1 MPPAKKV
8 LLIGWDAADWK
19 VASPLMDAGKM
30 PHLARFVEQGV
41 MGNMATLQPPY
52 SPMLWTSIATGVRPF
67 KHGVLGFTE
76 PTPDGQ
82 GVMPVSN
89 LSRKVRAIW
98 NILHLAG
105 KTCNVVGWWPSYP
118 AEPIRGVMVS
128 EHFQHAT
135 GPLDKEWLVPEGCV
149 HPVELRDTLAE
160 LRINP
165 NELLP
170 GHLLPFI
177 PKALEIDQD
186 KDARLAGCM
195 RTLAETATVQSTATW
210 LIQNRPWD
218 FMAVYFDG
226 IDHFGHGFMK
236 YHPPRREFIKEADFE
251 LYKNVINQAYIFH
264 DMMLGE
270 LLRLAGEDT
279 TVILMSD
286 HGFHSDHLRPKH
298 IPREPAGPAMEHRDF
313 GMFAM
318 KGPGIKQDQLIHGAC
333 LLDVT
338 PTLLTLFGLP
348 IGADMDGR
356 PLLQAFEQAPDLQYI
371 PSWEEVPGDD
381 GRLSADRRMDP
392 LAAKVALDQLVALGY
407 VEKPGE
413 DRADSVARTIR
424 ELRFNLAQS
433 YRDADRQAEALEI
446 LRELHTG
453 DPDEFRFA
461 LHRAWSCLSL
471 GKLSEMREVLD
482 DLGGRR
488 RQLAEES
495 RIALQDWRG
504 EIKLRREARQAE
516 RKAEAERKSEV
527 ELAATAAD
535 LDPTV
540 AEPPVAEPLVS
551 ETPTAGKM
559 KPKPL
564 LTKDELA
571 ELSRLNKLHVYYP
584 HAHSYLTGQ
593 LKLAEGNFQAALES
607 WREAGTAD
615 AERPGLFIQLGEAY
629 LGLKRWDDAEVSF
642 RKALDVD
649 PDNPHAHL
657 GLCRCCLPQ
666 RRNRAAVES
675 ALQAIQRLYN
685 FPLAHYCLGL
695 ALARMRHPERA
706 AEALRMAIV
715 MNPNFAQAHRRL
727 SILYA
732 RALRDPEKAKVHRE
746 LALDIEGHRVSDLP
760 RDLAKD
766 ASVGVTEE
774 AGMSQSE
781 HAAAH
786 GMIVTSGG
794 MKSLADWITPA
805 SSADGFVTIVAGL
818 PRSGTSMMMQMI
830 HAGGMPVMSDENR
843 PADVD
848 NPRGYLEY
856 APAKRIHIDASW
868 LGDARGKAL
877 KVVAQLVPHLSRN
890 HEYRILLIQ
899 RDLNEVMASQSIM
912 LDRIAQGESPRSPEM
927 VRREY
932 SRQMR
937 RLRVWLE
944 RQPNVRTLLLS
955 YHEVLKDS
963 RGTAELITR
972 FLEMPLDIDAME
984 NAVDTSLQRQKSH
997 ALDDFRKGVRNQ

>member
-1 MPPAKKV
+1 MTMTPAKRV

-19 VASPLMDAGKM
+19 VAKPLMEAGKM
-30 PHLARFVEQGV
+30 PHLSKFVEQGV

-135 GPLDKEWLVPEGCV
+135 GPLDKEWVVPDGCV

-165 NELLP
+165 NELVP
-170 GHLLPFI
+170 DHLLPFI
-177 PKALEIDQD
+177 PKALEIDQA
-186 KDARLAGCM
+186 KDVRLAGCM

-251 LYKNVINQAYIFH
+251 LYSNVISQAYIFH

-313 GMFAM
+313 GIFAM

-356 PLLQAFEQAPDLQYI
+356 PLLQAFEQAPDVQYI

-381 GRLSADRRMDP
+381 GRLAADRRMDP

-413 DRADSVARTIR
+413 DRAESVARTIR

-433 YRDADRQAEALEI
+433 YRNADRQAEALEI

-453 DPDEFRFA
+453 EPDEFRFA
-461 LHRAWSCLSL
+461 LQRAWSCLSL

-488 RQLAEES
+488 RQLAEDS
-495 RIALQDWRG
+495 KIALKDWRE
-504 EIKLRREARQAE
+504 EIKRRREARQAE
-516 RKAEAERKSEV
+516 RKAEAELKAEV
-527 ELAATAAD
+527 ELAEGAVD
-535 LDPTV
+535 LAFDHPV
-540 AEPPVAEPLVS
+540 AESPVAEPAVAK
-551 ETPTAGKM
+551 TPDSPKK
-559 KPKPL
+559 KPDPL
-564 LTKDELA
+564 LTKEELA
-571 ELSRLNKLHVYYP
+571 EVNLLNKLHVYYP
-584 HAHSYLTGQ
+584 HAHAYLTGQ
-593 LKLAEGNFQAALES
+593 LKLAEGDFQGALES
-607 WREAGTAD
+607 WSEAGTAD
-615 AERPGLFIQLGEAY
+615 AERPGLYIQLGEAY
-629 LGLKRWDDAEVSF
+629 LGLKRWDDAEQNF
-642 RKALDVD
+642 RKALQVD
-649 PDNPHAHL
+649 PDNPYAHL
-657 GLCRCCLPQ
+657 GLCRCDLPR
-666 RRNRAAVES
+666 RRNRAAAES
-675 ALQAIQRLYN
+675 ALEAIQRLYN
-685 FPLAHYCLGL
+685 YPLAHYCLGL
-695 ALARMRHPERA
+695 ALARMRQPERA
-706 AEALRMAIV
+706 AEALRMAIAI
-715 MNPNFAQAHRRL
+715 NPNFAQAHRRL

-732 RALRDPEKAKVHRE
+732 RAFRDPEKAKVHRE
-746 LALDIEGHRVSDLP
+746 LALDIEGHRVNDLP

-766 ASVGVTEE
+766 ASVGVAEE
-774 AGMSQSE
+774 SGMTRSE
-781 HAAAH
+781 LAAVH
-786 GMIVTSGG
+786 GLVVSSDGVT
-794 MKSLADWITPA
+794 SLADWIPP
-805 SSADGFVTIVAGL
+805 SSTVEGFVTVVAGL

-830 HAGGMPVMSDENR
+830 HAGGIPVMSDDNR
-843 PADVD
+843 PPDID

-856 APAKRIHIDASW
+856 APAKRLHLDASW

-899 RDLNEVMASQSIM
+899 RDLNEVMASQRIM
-912 LDRIAQGESPRSPEM
+912 LDRIAQSETPQSPET

-955 YHEVLKDS
+955 YHEVIKGS
-963 RGTAELITR
+963 RGTAELIAR
-972 FLEMPLDIDAME
+972 FLEMPLDIAAMANTVDA
-984 NAVDTSLQRQKSH
+984 SLHRQKSH
-997 ALDDFRKGVRNQ
+997 AVAGS